1 MATTDRC
8 VWFLLYVCLLVK
20 DQGVKGLGGNNNSS
34 ECRWKLADHGQYL
47 YRRTSQIH
55 WPDQDW
61 PVVSPETCWG
71 WSCFITSQK
80 FLQDGQWKDL
90 SSLGD
95 GVADNAFTIA
105 HEENGRAQ
113 HCRRQWFIQ
122 WEVTSDITRLDGMDI
137 YVDVTCTLSF
147 LGAMHTKTNCLTLRT
162 TEKLIAET
170 LETSHDVTIT
180 STAQPQLSHTSH
192 PNGGPECEWTFADDR
207 QHLYRRTSPV
217 RWSYTDWPTSHVTK
231 QKISPTFCGPWTCS
245 VTTQRFLDH
254 GGWKSLTSLGRDV
267 AGDIFGIGYKDTIN
281 KGNCTRHWFLKWNY
295 TTAVSRLGP
304 LVFQLGV
311 TCTSV
316 GQHTATDCITFRTE
330 GTHHQPSTTTAKT
343 TAIPS
348 TLRSSN
354 EYDKADVGRQYL
366 SEDHSVY
373 SNNKRINFRE
383 EYIKAYYFD
392 NNNNSKVYFGQQA
405 LAAILERSLR
415 PFDPT
420 LGALTAL
427 TALSRR
433 SHGAHR
439 ARSAL
444 SWRSFFDCHPRRS
457 HGEGFEHVQN
467 HRRGDGAHGA
477 LAALSALSR
486 RSRRAV
492 GALTALSPRCTLTTY
507 TSISGQATTSTVPI
521 TTTDVP
527 NCSSDGTCQGQSN
540 VSNNTSPWVREL
552 QTSLKQSVS
561 PGEAISM
568 VLNQLRKFTILL
580 SGDIIEIVRMLSM
593 LVEIQE
599 RQLQNVPQEERKGIA
614 TDFTQAMVQCGSIV
628 LKDKYRQAWNDVPS
642 GAKPKLAAS
651 LSDSLEKAGLL
662 LAKTVPSETFS
673 ISEENV
679 VMDIVPPST
688 VNATYPDLTKVD
700 SSCQW
705 SEVIDRI
712 TLPPVDKQVVVALYN
727 TLGDYYNTR
736 PEKTIVNSRV
746 ISATLVNNSS
756 AETVLGGNVT
766 ITLGHTRQNETV
778 DLSTSSC
785 SFWDQSIANWSTE
798 GCTAKESDDGHTVCE
813 CNHLTNFAILVD
825 VIGHEDEFAL
835 HVITYIGCIISIF
848 CLLFCI
854 FAFVGSRRVRCPR
867 TIILANMCVCL
878 LVAEVVFLAAV
889 DKTQNKV
896 VCTAIAIALHY
907 LFLTVFAW
915 MCVEGIELYVMLVK
929 IFNLKGSRMLYYYLI
944 GYGTPGVVV
953 ATSVTVNYL
962 MELDGYG
969 TEKYCW
975 LAVKN
980 YFIFSFVGPMLFVI
994 LVNIGFL
1001 IMTLKIIHTKR
1012 STRKSKETRGK
1023 KIRHW
1028 VRVSLSLIFVL
1039 GVTWALGVLYIVKE
1053 TVFFAYVFAIINSL
1067 QGLFILIFHCLLNE
1081 KVQDEMRRS
1090 IKRSVK
1096 RESLQ
1101 STGSMTTFRRTLG
1114 SFSST
1119 SLHAWKTP
1127 PSTMATSYPRTLQ
1140 ECNFQSHAIERPSS
1154 TLDAVIIGAE
1164 NAVKTTTKT

>member
-8 VWFLLYVCLLVK
+8 VWFFLYVCLLVK
-20 DQGVKGLGGNNNSS
+20 APGVKGLGGNNNSS
-34 ECRWKLADHGQYL
+34 ECRWTLADHGQYL

-137 YVDVTCTLSF
+137 YLDVTCTLSF
-147 LGAMHTKTNCLTLRT
+147 LGAMNTKTNCLTLRT

-170 LETSHDVTIT
+170 LETSRDVTIT
-180 STAQPQLSHTSH
+180 STAQPQLSHTSLA
-192 PNGGPECEWTFADDR
+192 NGESECQWTFADDR

-217 RWSYTDWPTSHVTK
+217 RWSNTDWPTSQVTK

-245 VTTQRFLDH
+245 VTTQRYSEN
-254 GGWKSLTSLGRDV
+254 GGWKNIASLGRNV

-330 GTHHQPSTTTAKT
+330 GTHHQPSTTTTKT
-343 TAIPS
+343 TTIPS
-348 TLRSSN
+348 TLRSMSTT
-354 EYDKADVGRQYL
+354 RL
-366 SEDHSVY
+366 TSEGST
-373 SNNKRINFRE
+373 
-383 EYIKAYYFD
+383 
-392 NNNNSKVYFGQQA
+392 
-405 LAAILERSLR
+405 SLK
-415 PFDPT
+415 T
-420 LGALTAL
+420 TAS
-427 TALSRR
+427 TATTRR
-433 SHGAHR
+433 STLEKSTSRHTTSTTTTTT
-439 ARSAL
+439 ARFTSA
-444 SWRSFFDCHPRRS
+444 SS
-457 HGEGFEHVQN
+457 
-467 HRRGDGAHGA
+467 
-477 LAALSALSR
+477 
-486 RSRRAV
+486 
-492 GALTALSPRCTLTTY
+492 TLTTY
-507 TSISGQATTSTVPI
+507 TSTSGQATTSTVPI

-568 VLNQLRKFTILL
+568 VLNQLREFTILL
-580 SGDIIEIVRMLSM
+580 SGDIIEIVRMLSI

-688 VNATYPDLTKVD
+688 VNATYPNLTKVG
-700 SSCQW
+700 SSSQW
-705 SEVIDRI
+705 SGVIDRI

-746 ISATLVNNSS
+746 ISATLVNSS
-756 AETVLGGNVT
+756 STETELGGNVT
-766 ITLGHTRQNETV
+766 ITLGHARLNETV

-798 GCTAKESDDGHTVCE
+798 GCTAKESDDGYTVCE

-825 VIGHEDEFAL
+825 VIGHKDEFAL

-889 DKTQNKV
+889 DKTQNKA
-896 VCTAIAIALHY
+896 VCTATAIALHY

-915 MCVEGIELYVMLVK
+915 MCVEGIELYVILVK

-1101 STGSMTTFRRTLG
+1101 STGSMTTFRRTLV
-1114 SFSST
+1114 S
-1119 SLHAWKTP
+1119 
-1127 PSTMATSYPRTLQ
+1127 
-1140 ECNFQSHAIERPSS
+1140 
-1154 TLDAVIIGAE
+1154 
-1164 NAVKTTTKT
+1164 

>member
-71 WSCFITSQK
+71 WTCFITSQK
-80 FLQDGQWKDL
+80 FLQDRQWKDL

-137 YVDVTCTLSF
+137 YLDVTCRLSF

-217 RWSYTDWPTSHVTK
+217 RWSNTDWPTSQVTK

-343 TAIPS
+343 TTTPS
-348 TLRSSN
+348 TLRSMSTT
-354 EYDKADVGRQYL
+354 RPT
-366 SEDHSVY
+366 SEGST
-373 SNNKRINFRE
+373 SPKTTASTATTRG
-383 EYIKAYYFD
+383 
-392 NNNNSKVYFGQQA
+392 S
-405 LAAILERSLR
+405 
-415 PFDPT
+415 T
-420 LGALTAL
+420 LGKSTSRHTTSTTTARF
-427 TALSRR
+427 T
-433 SHGAHR
+433 
-439 ARSAL
+439 SA
-444 SWRSFFDCHPRRS
+444 SS
-457 HGEGFEHVQN
+457 
-467 HRRGDGAHGA
+467 
-477 LAALSALSR
+477 
-486 RSRRAV
+486 
-492 GALTALSPRCTLTTY
+492 TLTTY
-507 TSISGQATTSTVPI
+507 TSTSGQATTSTVPI

-527 NCSSDGTCQGQSN
+527 NCGSDGTCQGQSN

-568 VLNQLRKFTILL
+568 VLNQLHKFTILL

-593 LVEIQE
+593 LVETQE
-599 RQLQNVPQEERKGIA
+599 RQLQNVPEEERKGIA

-688 VNATYPDLTKVD
+688 GNATYPDLTKVD
-700 SSCQW
+700 NSSKW

-746 ISATLVNNSS
+746 ISATLVNSS
-756 AETVLGGNVT
+756 STETELGGNVT

-798 GCTAKESDDGHTVCE
+798 GCTAKESDDGYTVCE

-867 TIILANMCVCL
+867 TIILANLCVCL

-889 DKTQNKV
+889 DKTQNKA

-915 MCVEGIELYVMLVK
+915 MCVEGIELYVILVK

-953 ATSVTVNYL
+953 AISVTVNYL

-1012 STRKSKETRGK
+1012 STRKSNETRSK

-1039 GVTWALGVLYIVKE
+1039 GVTWALGVLYIVRE
-1053 TVFFAYVFAIINSL
+1053 TIFFAYVFAIINSL

-1090 IKRSVK
+1090 MKRSVK

-1119 SLHAWKTP
+1119 SLHTWKTP
-1127 PSTMATSYPRTLQ
+1127 PATTVTSYPRTLQ
-1140 ECNFQSHAIERPSS
+1140 GTR
-1154 TLDAVIIGAE
+1154 LDHPIVIPR
-1164 NAVKTTTKT
+1164 VQLPKPRY